1 MTHLPPASHASPYDA
16 LGWACYL
23 QARYTIFASCYDS
36 PLQSAPARH
45 LWLTSEKLDDCL
57 DGFARMAAALR
68 GPSHPQ

>member
-1 MTHLPPASHASPYDA
+1 MTHAASTYDA

-36 PLQSAPARH
+36 PSFLPPPARH

-57 DGFARMAAALR
+57 DDFARMAAALR
-68 GPSHPQ
+68 GPSYPQ

>member
-1 MTHLPPASHASPYDA
+1 MTTTCPTYDA

-23 QARYTIFASCYDS
+23 QARYTIFATCYNPS
-36 PLQSAPARH
+36 TAPARH

-68 GPSHPQ
+68 A